1 MEGIAFRKQTA
12 VLDPTTLAAGVDSRS
27 RREICLLLCRSRAAP
42 GRAAVAANEDL
53 KGLASS

>member
-12 VLDPTTLAAGVDSRS
+12 VLDPTTLAGAEVDSRG
-27 RREICLLLCRSRAAP
+27 EICLLLCRSRAAP

-53 KGLASS
+53 MGLASS